1 MFIFQIDLQ
10 KQEVTTIAG
19 TGKQGNDKFGGG
31 IGTEQE
37 LSSPW
42 DVVIGP
48 SPGNVDSLFIFFYN
62 HFNLCFILDIIMVL

>member
-1 MFIFQIDLQ
+1 MLSIILLIFQIDLQ
-10 KQEVTTIAG
+10 KQEVMTIAG

-42 DVVIGP
+42 DLVIGP
-48 SPGNVDSLFIFFYN
+48 SPGNVANEF
-62 HFNLCFILDIIMVL
+62 

>member
-1 MFIFQIDLQ
+1 MLSIILLIFQIDLQ
-10 KQEVTTIAG
+10 KQEVMTIAG

-42 DVVIGP
+42 DLVIGP
-48 SPGNVDSLFIFFYN
+48 SPGNVANEFLSI
-62 HFNLCFILDIIMVL
+62 

>member
-48 SPGNVDSLFIFFYN
+48 SPGNVDSLFFFYN
-62 HFNLCFILDIIMVL
+62 HFNLCFILDLIMVL

>member
-48 SPGNVDSLFIFFYN
+48 SPGNVDSLFFF
-62 HFNLCFILDIIMVL
+62 FIIILICVSF